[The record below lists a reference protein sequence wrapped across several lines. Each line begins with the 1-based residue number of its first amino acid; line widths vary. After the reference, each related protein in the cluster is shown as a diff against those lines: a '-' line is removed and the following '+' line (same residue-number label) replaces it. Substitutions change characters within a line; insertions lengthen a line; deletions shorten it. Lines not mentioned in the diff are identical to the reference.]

1 MANENYPLDARGD
14 ALSLELLRHSV
25 VTTNEEGT
33 RVGKKDGRVSDQKQL
48 FSQIIKSV
56 RDQKS
61 AFSFHSQFGHRKS
74 QQE

>member
-33 RVGKKDGRVSDQKQL
+33 RVGKDGRVSDQKQL

-56 RDQKS
+56 RDQKG